1 MAAAIRTE
9 SEICTFISEPA
20 CICASGIERRNASI
34 RAGSEALIAAA
45 PLSQAAL
52 AAESTVSNTESVG
65 VISTSA

>member
-20 CICASGIERRNASI
+20 CICASGIDRRRASI
-34 RAGSEALIAAA
+34 RAGSDALIAAA
-45 PLSQAAL
+45 PLSQAAR
-52 AAESTVSNTESVG
+52 ATETTVSNTASEG